1 MKPMEKTS
9 VPSSEPKKTSKIT
22 WRQAWSA
29 MSGLQKTITI
39 IVAVIFLFVF
49 YVMLD
54 ANKYRALVRVIE
66 GEGKV
71 GVNPTAQALDFG
83 DLARGTSQVRRVNLA
98 NGTFMPMYIIVVKTG
113 KIGELMD
120 VSRNNFKLAP
130 GSTIKIDFNVYMPAS
145 AQIDARY
152 TGRVYLF
159 KIPTFWL

>member
-1 MKPMEKTS
+1 
-9 VPSSEPKKTSKIT
+9 
-22 WRQAWSA
+22 
-29 MSGLQKTITI
+29 
-39 IVAVIFLFVF
+39 
-49 YVMLD
+49 MLD
-54 ANKYRALVRVIE
+54 ANKYRALVHVIE

-83 DLARGTSQVRRVNLA
+83 DLSRGTSQVRRVNIA

-130 GSTIKIDFNVYMPAS
+130 GSTIEIDFNVYMPAS